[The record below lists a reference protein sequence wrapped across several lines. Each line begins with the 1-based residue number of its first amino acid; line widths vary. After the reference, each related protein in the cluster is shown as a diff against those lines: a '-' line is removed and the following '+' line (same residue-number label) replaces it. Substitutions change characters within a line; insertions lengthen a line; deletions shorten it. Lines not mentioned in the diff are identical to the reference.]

1 MFKPVL
7 NSVLYIIRASGLVML
22 GIVSS
27 CYIVIPMF
35 PMFFNGGEEA
45 ENYRGIS
52 IQSILGVWLLAAVG
66 LSWPRIPDAWRK
78 DPPTQKQLAFAASLE
93 IDVPE
98 GISKGELSNLISQVT
113 GR

>member
-27 CYIVIPMF
+27 CYILIPMF
-35 PMFFNGGEEA
+35 PRFFNGGD
-45 ENYRGIS
+45 ENNPSGFFVYI
-52 IQSILGVWLLAAVG
+52 IGVWLLAAVG